1 LNQTTTEK
9 EMTTLVN
16 KSLIAAQVE
25 AATTASFSILLEDEG
40 FKNVLRRKI
49 TQGSTVTEIVRAL
62 VKYANEK
69 LI

>member
-1 LNQTTTEK
+1 
-9 EMTTLVN
+9 MTTLVN
-16 KSLIAAQVE
+16 KSIIAAQVE

>member
-1 LNQTTTEK
+1 
-9 EMTTLVN
+9 MTTLVN
-16 KSLIAAQVE
+16 KSIIAAQVE
-25 AATTASFSILLEDEG
+25 AATTASFPILLEDEG

>member
-1 LNQTTTEK
+1 MKQ
-9 EMTTLVN
+9 
-16 KSLIAAQVE
+16 SIIASQVE
-25 AATTASFSILLEDEG
+25 AATTASFPILLEDEG
-40 FKNVLRRKI
+40 FKNLLRRKI